1 MKKLF
6 FALILTGC
14 LLAISACG
22 RAQQDPVPVKD
33 GTPSSVPTTQMA
45 NPWVGYETLE
55 QAVEASSLSLPESVG
70 AYRAEV
76 FRVMSGQLLEVTYC
90 DGDSE
95 VTVRVCS
102 GEGQDISG
110 DYNTYETVTKADRS
124 NGSVT
129 TKTDGTAYLTLI
141 SCGGCSYALSAPTG
155 YTGEHAEAFLAAIL
169 GE

>member
-6 FALILTGC
+6 FVLLLTGC
-14 LLAISACG
+14 LLAVSACG
-22 RAQQDPVPVKD
+22 RAQQNSALVKD
-33 GTPSSVPTTQMA
+33 TVSAPTTQMA

-55 QAVEASSLSLPESVG
+55 QAADASSLSLPESIG
-70 AYRAEV
+70 TYQAEV
-76 FRVMSGQLLEVTYC
+76 FRVMSGQLLEVTYR

-95 VTVRVCS
+95 VTARVCS

-129 TKTDGTAYLTLI
+129 IKTDGTAYLTLI
-141 SCGGCSYALSAPTG
+141 SCGGCSYSLSAPTG
-155 YTGEHAEAFLAAIL
+155 YTGEQAEAFIAAIL